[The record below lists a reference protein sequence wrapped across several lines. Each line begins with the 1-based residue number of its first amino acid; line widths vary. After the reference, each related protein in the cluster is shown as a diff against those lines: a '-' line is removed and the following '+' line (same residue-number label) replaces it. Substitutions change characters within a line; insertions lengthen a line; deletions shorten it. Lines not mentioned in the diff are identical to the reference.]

1 MIVFVVESWNK
12 DKSIKHTIVTA
23 SRRRAQ
29 RILNDADKSELEA
42 LYTAYKVED
51 MDEEDE
57 GKDDE

>member
-12 DKSIKHTIVTA
+12 DKSIKHIIVTA

-29 RILNDADKSELEA
+29 RILHDADKLELEA

-57 GKDDE
+57 GKDHE